1 MSRKAPKIQPELLT
15 GAAKQLVALTMLP
28 PELLG
33 SPEIRLKLDI
43 KWILLTHPQAK
54 TIYEQVASTLSE
66 EEASIYRGR
75 IEEIVPSLR
84 YCAYNIGDASARQDL
99 LNMTRGESRGSICAR
114 LKKFEAVA
122 KSFLLKTFIILR
134 LNLLKS
140 VLAANVLFS
149 PSNTSAI
156 LLR

>member
-1 MSRKAPKIQPELLT
+1 MIT

-99 LNMTRGESRGSICAR
+99 LNMTRGKTRGS
-114 LKKFEAVA
+114 F
-122 KSFLLKTFIILR
+122 
-134 LNLLKS
+134 
-140 VLAANVLFS
+140 
-149 PSNTSAI
+149 
-156 LLR
+156 